1 MMAGWNALFHQA
13 RAAFAQQR
21 SFERARALG
30 LSALTCLG
38 RRTLSGLLC
47 AAGQQFRDWSA
58 AYRLFERER
67 LDSEALWR
75 VPLNRVLE
83 TLPPASPVVALLD
96 DTLLRKRGHRIAG
109 TSWRRDPLGPH
120 FADNFIW
127 ASRFLQISLALPEHP
142 CAPASAARAIPV
154 DLQHAP
160 SPRKPSR
167 RADPTG
173 PEWQSWRAASA
184 ACAISRRGAERLAHL
199 RAAIDQSA
207 EGASRALLACA
218 DATFTNRTV
227 LRDLPPRT
235 ILIGRIRKDAR
246 LYALP
251 TAEEENHGRGRRR
264 CYGQRLPTPEQWRR
278 EESLPWQSVRAFA
291 AGNVHDFHIKFITPL
306 RWKNAGGERQLAL
319 LIVRPVAYRLR
330 QGAPLSYRKPAYLIC
345 SDPALAPQQILQAYL
360 WRWEIELNFRDE
372 KTLLGFG
379 QPQVRSDPAVRT
391 TATFFVFVYALLLL
405 ALENCHLAHSPL
417 PRPRWQR
424 RRPRRPQVRI
434 TTPQAISLL
443 RADLWASALQ
453 LQNKNGFAAHPHATA
468 KPLLI
473 QNHLQSAVLYA
484 SR

>member
-1 MMAGWNALFHQA
+1 MDHWNALFEQA
-13 RAAFAQQR
+13 RPAFSQQR
-21 SFERARALG
+21 CWERARTLG

-38 RRTLSGLLC
+38 RHTLSGLLC
-47 AAGQQFRDWSA
+47 AAGQQFSDWSA

-67 LDSEALWR
+67 LDGEALWR
-75 VPLNRVLE
+75 VPLGGMLQ
-83 TLPPASPVVALLD
+83 TLPPTRPVVALLD
-96 DTLLRKRGHRIAG
+96 DTLLRKRGQHIAG

-127 ASRFLQISLALPEHP
+127 ASRFLQISVALPERP
-142 CAPASAARAIPV
+142 EAATSSARAIPV
-154 DLQHAP
+154 DLLHAP

-167 RADPTG
+167 RADPAG

-184 ACAISRRGAERLAHL
+184 ASAISRRGVERLAHL
-199 RAAIDQSA
+199 RQAIDQFP
-207 EGASRALLACA
+207 GGPSRTLLACA

-235 ILIGRIRKDAR
+235 SLLGRIRKDAR

-251 TAEEENHGRGRRR
+251 TAAEENPGRGRRR
-264 CYGQRLPTPEQWRR
+264 CYGQRLPTPEQYRCDH
-278 EESLPWQSVRAFA
+278 SLPWTTVSAFA
-291 AGNVHDFHIKFITPL
+291 AGNVHDFDIKFITPL
-306 RWKNAGGERQLAL
+306 RWKPAGGERQLSL

-330 QGAPLSYRKPAYLIC
+330 KRARLSYRNPAYLI
-345 SDPALAPQQILQAYL
+345 STDPTLSPQQILQSYL

-405 ALENCHLAHSPL
+405 ALHACHLAHSPL

-424 RRPRRPQVRI
+424 FRPKRRPLRI
-434 TTPQAISLL
+434 TTPQGISLL
-443 RADLWASALQ
+443 RADLWASALH
-453 LQNKNGFAAHPHATA
+453 LQNKNGFAASKSCAT
-468 KPLLI
+468 KPLSI
-473 QNHLQSAVLYA
+473 ENNLQSAVLYA
-484 SR
+484 SG

>member
-1 MMAGWNALFHQA
+1 MACWNALFDQA
-13 RAAFAQQR
+13 RVAFAQQR
-21 SFERARALG
+21 SAERARALG

-38 RRTLSGLLC
+38 RHTLSGLLC
-47 AAGQQFRDWSA
+47 TAGLQFRDWSS

-67 LDSEALWR
+67 LDPQALWR
-75 VPLNRVLE
+75 VPLNGVLQ

-142 CAPASAARAIPV
+142 GASASSARAVPV
-154 DLQHAP
+154 DLVHAP

-167 RADPTG
+167 RADAQQ
-173 PEWQSWRAASA
+173 WQNWRALSA
-184 ACAISRRGAERLAHL
+184 AATISRRGAERLTQL
-199 RAAIDQSA
+199 RQAIDQFA
-207 EGASRALLACA
+207 GGTTRPLLVCA

-235 ILIGRIRKDAR
+235 TLIGRIRKDAR

-251 TAEEENHGRGRRR
+251 TAEEENHGRGRHR
-264 CYGQRLPTPEQWRR
+264 CYGQLRPTPEQWRR
-278 EESLPWQSVRAFA
+278 EESLPWTTVQAFA
-291 AGNVHDFHIKFITPL
+291 AGNVHDFDIKFVTPL
-306 RWKNAGGERQLAL
+306 RWKHAGGERQLSL
-319 LIVRPVAYRLR
+319 LMVRPIAYRLR
-330 QGAPLSYRKPAYLIC
+330 KGAHLSYRHPAYLIC
-345 SDPALAPQQILQAYL
+345 SDPALTPQQILQAYL
-360 WRWEIELNFRDE
+360 WRWEIELNFRDQ

-405 ALENCHLAHSPL
+405 ALENCQLAHSPL

-424 RRPRRPQVRI
+424 LRPRRPHSRI

-443 RADLWASALQ
+443 RADLWTSALG
-453 LQNKNGFAAHPHATA
+453 LQNKNGFAAPNQRAT
-468 KPLLI
+468 KPFLI
-473 QNHLQSAVLYA
+473 QNNLQSAVLYA
-484 SR
+484 SG